1 MELVSEEPYED
12 EQSSRE
18 TPLLR
23 TPASEIFSLALKPE
37 EQLSKDVQ
45 LDTMQ
50 IRESVQNIRQSNS
63 QAVLLPASQRDR
75 FAPKR

>member
-12 EQSSRE
+12 EQSSHIE

-50 IRESVQNIRQSNS
+50 IRESAQNIR
-63 QAVLLPASQRDR
+63 
-75 FAPKR
+75 